1 MIETLIRFRRD
12 RRKAVSLFA
21 FVKKLNFADVRY
33 WHLAVM
39 PPVECPIL
47 RAKAGTRRSITCPIV
62 EPPQPSSVDGG
73 QSA

>member
-1 MIETLIRFRRD
+1 M
-12 RRKAVSLFA
+12 V
-21 FVKKLNFADVRY
+21 DVRY
-33 WHLAVM
+33 SHLADM

-47 RAKAGTRRSITCPIV
+47 QGKAGIRRSFTCPIV